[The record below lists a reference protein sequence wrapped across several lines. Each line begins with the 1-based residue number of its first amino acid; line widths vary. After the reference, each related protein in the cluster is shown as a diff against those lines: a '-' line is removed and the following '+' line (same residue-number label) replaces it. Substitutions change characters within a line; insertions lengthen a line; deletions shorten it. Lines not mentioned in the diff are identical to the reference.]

1 MTADRCMEGDRAEAE
16 RGCPREVDVNA
27 GWKLER
33 EAEDQRRRRSRR
45 RGNTDRAVEQN
56 QLA

>member
-1 MTADRCMEGDRAEAE
+1 MEGDRAEAE

-33 EAEDQRRRRSRR
+33 EAEDQRRRRR
-45 RGNTDRAVEQN
+45 RGNKDRAVEQN

>member
-1 MTADRCMEGDRAEAE
+1 MEGDRAEAE

-33 EAEDQRRRRSRR
+33 EAEDQRRRRRRRR
-45 RGNTDRAVEQN
+45 RGNKDRAVEQN

>member
-33 EAEDQRRRRSRR
+33 EAEDQRRRRR
-45 RGNTDRAVEQN
+45 RGNKDRAVEQN